1 MVRRRALFQSIAA
14 VVVFLSLI
22 APTCAA
28 DLSHLTSDDRQN
40 IQIACVGARSSG
52 PVAYNACVAQQTA
65 NLGQGHAAD
74 LSRLASDD
82 RQNIQIACVGA
93 RSSGPVAYNACVAQ
107 QTASLAKDTPPTSPV
122 SLPMIV
128 RTSRLLAWARVA
140 AGQSPTTP
148 ASPVSL

>member
-65 NLGQGHAAD
+65 
-74 LSRLASDD
+74 
-82 RQNIQIACVGA
+82 
-93 RSSGPVAYNACVAQ
+93 
-107 QTASLAKDTPPTSPV
+107 SLAKDTPPTSPV
-122 SLPMIV
+122 SLPLIV

-148 ASPVSL
+148 ASPV